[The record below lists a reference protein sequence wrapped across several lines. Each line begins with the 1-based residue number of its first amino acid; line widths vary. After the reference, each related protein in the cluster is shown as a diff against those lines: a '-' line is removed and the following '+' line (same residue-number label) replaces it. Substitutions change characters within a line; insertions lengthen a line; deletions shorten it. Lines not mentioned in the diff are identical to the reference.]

1 MFHPNIGRSERA
13 IRLLLGVLLAAWV
26 YRRPH
31 PEALEFIAAV
41 AALFLVL
48 NALLSRCY
56 LWRVLGINTCRI
68 RRQDIR

>member
-1 MFHPNIGRSERA
+1 MFHPNLGRSERT
-13 IRLLLGVLLAAWV
+13 IRLVLGVALAAWI

-31 PEALEFIAAV
+31 HGALEFIVSV

-56 LWRVLGINTCRI
+56 LWRLLGINTCRI
-68 RRQDIR
+68 RRHDIR

>member
-1 MFHPNIGRSERA
+1 MFHPNLGRSERT
-13 IRLLLGVLLAAWV
+13 IRLVLGVVLAAWV

-31 PEALEFIAAV
+31 PEALEFIASL

-68 RRQDIR
+68 ARHNTR

>member
-1 MFHPNIGRSERA
+1 MFHPNLGRSERT
-13 IRLLLGVLLAAWV
+13 IRLVLGVLLAAWV

-31 PEALEFIAAV
+31 PGALELIASV

-68 RRQDIR
+68 ARQDTR

>member
-1 MFHPNIGRSERA
+1 MFHPNLGRSERT
-13 IRLLLGVLLAAWV
+13 IRLVLGVVLAAWV

-31 PEALEFIAAV
+31 PEALEFIASL
-41 AALFLVL
+41 AALFLVM

-68 RRQDIR
+68 TRLNTR